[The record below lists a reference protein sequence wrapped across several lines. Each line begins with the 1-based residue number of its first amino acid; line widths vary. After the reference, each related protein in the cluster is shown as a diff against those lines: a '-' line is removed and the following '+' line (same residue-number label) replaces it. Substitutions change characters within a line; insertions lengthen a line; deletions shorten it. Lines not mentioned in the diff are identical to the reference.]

1 MSSRQLSGDSLQAAA
16 PVPAHNRSPSGS
28 MSGVREDGAA
38 GSPPAASSAE
48 TKVRKEYF
56 HSMMELHRFLKLRFR
71 EPQIIAPGVVKSSG
85 YPVLFGFFSCKKEGK
100 DFCPFTIKIGQ

>member
-16 PVPAHNRSPSGS
+16 PAPAAHNRSPSGS

-56 HSMMELHRFLKLRFR
+56 HSMMELYRFLKL
-71 EPQIIAPGVVKSSG
+71 
-85 YPVLFGFFSCKKEGK
+85 
-100 DFCPFTIKIGQ
+100 

>member
-16 PVPAHNRSPSGS
+16 PAPAHNRSPSGS

-48 TKVRKEYF
+48 TKVRKVSHIGINGVSVF
-56 HSMMELHRFLKLRFR
+56 HFDDRAVTNHE
-71 EPQIIAPGVVKSSG
+71 
-85 YPVLFGFFSCKKEGK
+85 
-100 DFCPFTIKIGQ
+100 T